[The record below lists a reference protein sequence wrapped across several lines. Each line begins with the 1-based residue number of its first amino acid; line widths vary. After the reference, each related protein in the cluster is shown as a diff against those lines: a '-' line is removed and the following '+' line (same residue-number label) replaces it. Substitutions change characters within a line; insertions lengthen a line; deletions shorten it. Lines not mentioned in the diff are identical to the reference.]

1 MPVLLFLQPAARPL
15 RSHAIH
21 LLTPSMPPGVRST
34 GTPFARSLALSQ
46 KIARRLDYLTS
57 KCPHSRTYVRMY
69 RYLSIY

>member
-46 KIARRLDYLTS
+46 KIARRLDYHVQV
-57 KCPHSRTYVRMY
+57 PPFTYICTDV
-69 RYLSIY
+69 